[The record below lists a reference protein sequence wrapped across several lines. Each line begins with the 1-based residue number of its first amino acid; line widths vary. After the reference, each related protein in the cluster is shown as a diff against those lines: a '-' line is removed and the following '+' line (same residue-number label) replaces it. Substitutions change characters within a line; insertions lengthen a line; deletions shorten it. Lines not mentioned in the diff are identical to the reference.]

1 MSKWFVWLV
10 VLVGCGTVE
19 TVVEDSSPPT
29 TMRQVPTTVVVSDP
43 PTTPASETT
52 TTVPFTL
59 ADLDKWVSDSRA
71 KWGKCGE
78 FHDLAMSVG
87 WQEEHWSTLS
97 TVLWTES
104 RCRNIIPVRAGGLP
118 SDAKWFNGHDWG
130 PTQINK
136 PVHKEFVEQIF
147 GEPFEVAMSNPANN
161 LRFAYILYSSRE
173 EQGKCGWKPWSE
185 PCN

>member
-1 MSKWFVWLV
+1 MSKWFMWLV
-10 VLVGCGTVE
+10 VLVACGAVE
-19 TVVEDSSPPT
+19 TVAEDSSPPT
-29 TMRQVPTTVVVSDP
+29 TMRQDPTTSVVSEIQQ
-43 PTTPASETT
+43 TLETT
-52 TTVPFTL
+52 TTTSTVVVEFDAT
-59 ADLDKWVSDSRA
+59 AWVTDQRNR
-71 KWGKCGE
+71 WGKCGE
-78 FHDLAMSVG
+78 LHDLAMSVG

-104 RCRNIIPVRAGGLP
+104 RCRNLIPVRAGGSP

-147 GEPFEVAMSNPANN
+147 GEPFEVAMADPAKN

-173 EQGKCGWKPWSE
+173 AEGKCGWKPWSE
-185 PCN
+185 PCS